1 MGWTTLQ
8 ENFLKNAYDNMS
20 AKEIGELLEK
30 SERAIWIK
38 AHRLGLRSGEGNKF
52 KKITEEDLEFVR
64 ANYKHMS
71 NQTMAWKLKRTK
83 ASICEMKCK
92 LGVSSIRKWTK
103 EEEDL
108 IREAYGVFQT
118 KDIAAILGRSINAI
132 TVRAFKL
139 GVKKGKKIMGFKKS
153 QITLRRNNV

>member
-1 MGWTTLQ
+1 MGWTTG
-8 ENFLKNAYDNMS
+8 EIKFLENAYDHMS
-20 AKEIGELLEK
+20 AKEIGEHLEK
-30 SERAIWIK
+30 SERSIWIK

-52 KKITEEDLEFVR
+52 KKITEEELEFVR
-64 ANYKHMS
+64 TNYKHMS

-83 ASICEMKCK
+83 ASICEMKYK

-108 IREAYGVFQT
+108 IREAYGIFQT
-118 KDIAAILGRSINAI
+118 KDIAAILGRSVNSI

-139 GVKKGKKIMGFKKS
+139 RVKKGKRVMGFKKN
-153 QITLRRNNV
+153 QIVLGED